1 MELNRAKFDVNEYP
15 TVHEFTVV
23 QCEYCG
29 AYYEPCGKVHRCR
42 KQPKEQHNQK
52 QTNFEKLKSIENE
65 KEMAKI
71 ICRLYDRWLAFAL
84 NEESIEN
91 GLIKWL
97 KQEVDK

>member
-1 MELNRAKFDVNEYP
+1 MSEKFDVYNYP
-15 TVHEFTVV
+15 AGHEFTVV

-29 AYYEPCGKVHRCR
+29 TFYEPCGKVHRCK
-42 KQPKEQHNQK
+42 KQPKQPK
-52 QTNFEKLKSIENE
+52 QTNFEKLKSIESE

-84 NEESIEN
+84 NNESIEN